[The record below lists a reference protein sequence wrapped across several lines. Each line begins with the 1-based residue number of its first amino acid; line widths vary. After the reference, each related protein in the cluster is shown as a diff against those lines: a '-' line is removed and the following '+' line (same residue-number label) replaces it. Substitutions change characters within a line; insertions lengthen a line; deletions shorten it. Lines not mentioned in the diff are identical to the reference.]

1 MNQRQVFLSSPLLW
15 TTIAA
20 LAARNRGRNLVAA
33 PYVGAGAS
41 RLLKLGR
48 GDVLLSAV
56 TKPNCRSG
64 AVCPAELKAL
74 QERGVR
80 LYQQADLHAK
90 VYLLG
95 KTLIVASAN
104 LSRDR
109 LDETGVLSTERSCLR
124 DAMVW
129 FRARL
134 TQPVMSQW
142 LEECARVYRPP
153 RNPMGGRRARNRPD
167 VPAERVWLM
176 RLSPIDPPEE
186 EASIRKAGEAI
197 AKQRK
202 TRGSSVQWLRF
213 AGRPQFLDRVSDGDV
228 VIQVWEENRGKGL
241 EVYPLAKLLYHRVGR
256 PRRNGRVVYLWVEEP
271 PGSRTLPWSVFKK
284 NCAEQGMRVRVPGAV
299 REIRGSRNRRALLS
313 VVSPERLS
321 KPTRLTRA

>member
-20 LAARNRGRNLVAA
+20 LCARNRGRNLVAA

-48 GDVLLSAV
+48 GDVLLSAL

-104 LSRDR
+104 LSRD
-109 LDETGVLSTERSCLR
+109 
-124 DAMVW
+124 
-129 FRARL
+129 
-134 TQPVMSQW
+134 
-142 LEECARVYRPP
+142 
-153 RNPMGGRRARNRPD
+153 
-167 VPAERVWLM
+167 
-176 RLSPIDPPEE
+176 
-186 EASIRKAGEAI
+186 
-197 AKQRK
+197 
-202 TRGSSVQWLRF
+202 
-213 AGRPQFLDRVSDGDV
+213 
-228 VIQVWEENRGKGL
+228 
-241 EVYPLAKLLYHRVGR
+241 
-256 PRRNGRVVYLWVEEP
+256 
-271 PGSRTLPWSVFKK
+271 
-284 NCAEQGMRVRVPGAV
+284 
-299 REIRGSRNRRALLS
+299 
-313 VVSPERLS
+313 
-321 KPTRLTRA
+321 